1 MKHLLILILF
11 TFVLVGC
18 KKEDEKPIDNKDKYA
33 TDTAGIKTVQLENQ
47 SELFYLKYAFNKD
60 KEYEYRLTNIAENT
74 QTVNANDTLLS
85 QRVKQILTYLI
96 KIKVLD
102 IDVDSIYEISFNITS
117 VKLEAEANGEKFY
130 FESSTSKDSMAR
142 VRYSEYVAVLN
153 NPFNIRVSKTG
164 EIVEIYKAD
173 RIVNEFLKLKGAADS
188 ITSAEKDFLKK
199 DMIERALKPI
209 VVQVFRQLPNKMMA
223 KDSLWTNPQEPTK
236 LMVFQVQN
244 TSTYKIKSLE
254 LFNNDK
260 IAVIDA
266 GLKTNI
272 SGNNKVTDRGATYV
286 FNKPTTYA
294 EGKIY
299 FNLAKGCV
307 QKSITNSKIQI
318 SYSMEVPTPKGIEK
332 GMKSEIVFN
341 TNILELL

>member
-1 MKHLLILILF
+1 MKHLLILLSFI
-11 TFVLVGC
+11 FVLVGC
-18 KKEDEKPIDNKDKYA
+18 KKADDKPVDNKDKYA
-33 TDTAGIKTVQLENQ
+33 TDTTEIKTVQLENQ
-47 SELFYLKYAFNKD
+47 NEQFYIKYAFNKGTD
-60 KEYEYRLTNIAENT
+60 YEYRLTNIAENT

-85 QRVKQILTYLI
+85 QKVKQTLTYLI
-96 KIKVLD
+96 RLKVLD
-102 IDVDSIYEISFNITS
+102 IDVDGIFEIGFNITS
-117 VKLEAEANGEKFY
+117 VKLDADANGEKFS
-130 FESSTSKDSMAR
+130 FESNTSKDTMDR
-142 VRYSEYVAVLN
+142 VKYSEYVSVLN
-153 NPFNIRVSKTG
+153 NPFNVRVTKTG

-173 RIVNEFLKLKGAADS
+173 RIINEFLKLKGAIDS
-188 ITSAEKDFLKK
+188 VTAAEKDYLKK

-209 VVQVFRQLPNKMMA
+209 VVQVFRQLTDKMMA

-244 TSTYKIKSLE
+244 TSTYLVKSLE

-286 FNKPTTYA
+286 FKKPVTFA

-299 FNLAKGCV
+299 FNLSKGCV
-307 QKSITNSKIQI
+307 QKSKTNSKIQI
-318 SYSMEVPTPKGIEK
+318 SYSMEVPTPKGLEK
-332 GMKSEIVFN
+332 GTKTEIVVN

>member
-11 TFVLVGC
+11 IFVLVGC

-85 QRVKQILTYLI
+85 QRVKQTLTYLI

-117 VKLEAEANGEKFY
+117 VKLEADANGEKFY

-153 NPFNIRVSKTG
+153 NPFNIRVSKIG

-173 RIVNEFLKLKGAADS
+173 RIVNEFLKLKGASDS
-188 ITSAEKDFLKK
+188 VTTAEKDFLKK

-266 GLKTNI
+266 GLKTVI

-307 QKSITNSKIQI
+307 QKSKTNSKIQI
-318 SYSMEVPTPKGIEK
+318 SYSMEVPTPKGNEK
-332 GMKSEIVFN
+332 GMKSETVLN